1 MYKYKIICPLGKGSF
16 GNVYK
21 VKNFNAIDEEND
33 KKKSKFLFISKPDN
47 IYDYKNASKLPYKS
61 SYKSPYQS
69 SYKSPYKSPY
79 QSPYKSPYNT
89 PYKPSYKSSYKSS
102 YNSQYPK
109 NRLNSANYL
118 KNHIKKNDTP
128 IIKKETTYYAMK
140 KISIKQ
146 TVDKNDKLH
155 LLNEIRILAHN
166 KCPFLLSMID
176 VFQDISYICLV
187 TNYAKYGDFY
197 SIIKKR
203 SKYFDEELIWDYFI
217 QTCLGIKYLHDN
229 NIIHRDIKASN
240 IFLDKRDRVIIGDF
254 GICKVLKCE
263 DELTSTSIGTP
274 YYMSPELFK
283 REEYSKKI
291 DIWAVGCFLFEL
303 MAFKPPFSG
312 YSMRQLSSAVRKE
325 RYCKNI
331 DTLHYSKELRNIVKK
346 ILIKDM
352 NIRPDITQI
361 LKFDDIKSR
370 IESILKKH
378 DLLNYNYEDNVI
390 SDFDTKFTSINYFLW
405 DNIIDTVKK
414 EIANDLLNKKHNFQ
428 NLNELPNVD
437 LSKNLDNDLEIK
449 NKKKHLDEL
458 VNKNLDNNLENKKIK
473 KQHLDELPSVDFNK
487 NNKLNTILEESKKN
501 SIKIRDF
508 KINSNKFNNKNYVLP
523 KIKRNYY
530 SNKKDRLSQLTNYDV
545 NYIRY
550 ENKKKLTLNGLNQ
563 ERYNLKNKNFITNSK
578 NFY

>member
-1 MYKYKIICPLGKGSF
+1 
-16 GNVYK
+16 
-21 VKNFNAIDEEND
+21 
-33 KKKSKFLFISKPDN
+33 
-47 IYDYKNASKLPYKS
+47 
-61 SYKSPYQS
+61 
-69 SYKSPYKSPY
+69 
-79 QSPYKSPYNT
+79 
-89 PYKPSYKSSYKSS
+89 
-102 YNSQYPK
+102 
-109 NRLNSANYL
+109 
-118 KNHIKKNDTP
+118 
-128 IIKKETTYYAMK
+128 MK
-140 KISIKQ
+140 KISLKQ
-146 TVDKNDKLH
+146 IVDKNDKLH
-155 LLNEIRILAHN
+155 ILNEIRILSYN
-166 KCPFLLSMID
+166 NCPFLLSMID
-176 VFQDISYICLV
+176 VFQDISHICLV
-187 TNYAKYGDFY
+187 TNYVKYGDFY

-203 SKYFDEELIWDYFI
+203 SKYFNEEQIWDYFI
-217 QTCLGIKYLHDN
+217 QTCFGIKYLHDN

-331 DTLHYSKELRNIVKK
+331 DTLHYSKELRSIVKK

-378 DLLNYNYEDNVI
+378 DLFNYNYEDNVI

-437 LSKNLDNDLEIK
+437 LNKNLDINIGNK
-449 NKKKHLDEL
+449 NKKQHLDEL
-458 VNKNLDNNLENKKIK
+458 PTLNAQNIDFDKNNNNLENKNK
-473 KQHLDELPSVDFNK
+473 KQYLDELPSVDFNK

-508 KINSNKFNNKNYVLP
+508 KINSNQFNNKNYVLP

-550 ENKKKLTLNGLNQ
+550 ENKKKLNLNRLNQ
-563 ERYNLKNKNFITNSK
+563 ERYDLKNKNFITNSK